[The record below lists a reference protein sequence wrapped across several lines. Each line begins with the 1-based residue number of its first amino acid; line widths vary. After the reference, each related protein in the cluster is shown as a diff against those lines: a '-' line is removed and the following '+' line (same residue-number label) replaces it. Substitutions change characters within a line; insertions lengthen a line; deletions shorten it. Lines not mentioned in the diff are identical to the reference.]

1 MVEEKNQIGDKE
13 LFSSESEE
21 EKRIMR
27 LRRIFDAKID
37 ILMAKKGYDDIDE
50 GELEAITESE
60 TGEIYLFTE
69 DGRIDI
75 WYYTIDGED
84 VILVNPETLEII

>member
-1 MVEEKNQIGDKE
+1 MRDKMDEEE
-13 LFSSESEE
+13 LKSSELDEE
-21 EKRIMR
+21 LERIEK
-27 LRRIFDAKID
+27 LRRVFDAKVD
-37 ILMAKKGYDDIDE
+37 LLMAKKDYVDIDE

-84 VILVNPETLEII
+84 VILVNPETLETI